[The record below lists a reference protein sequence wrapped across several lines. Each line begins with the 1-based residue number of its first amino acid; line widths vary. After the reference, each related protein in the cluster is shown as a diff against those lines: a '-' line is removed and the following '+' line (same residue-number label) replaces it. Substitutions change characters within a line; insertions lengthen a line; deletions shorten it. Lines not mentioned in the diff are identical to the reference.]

1 MNGKAEDKDVHAS
14 VREPTVIQALM
25 DAMPVPVFFKD
36 GDGKYLGCNDAF
48 EEFVGRKREEIVGKG
63 VYELWDESLASIYD
77 AADKALFERGGKQ
90 IYDAHVTFADGS
102 VHDVTFHKAVFYAE
116 EEGVSGI
123 VGALFD
129 ITERNRTEEE
139 LRRSRE
145 LFHGIFNSN
154 PGLIALSDP
163 ATGHHFDVNQAW
175 LDKLAFSRDEV
186 IGKTAFELDIWPNS
200 GDRERILKEHAETG
214 SARNVSAQL
223 RARTGELIDCAIS
236 TETINMGE
244 RELVLWTAN
253 DVTERK
259 KAENALMRAKEDAE
273 LANRAK
279 SEFLASMSH
288 ELRTPLNAIIGFSQ
302 MVKLDPDRRL
312 TASQVEYVELAL
324 GGANHLLELI
334 NEILDL
340 SKIEA
345 NQVQLRIAAVDAADT
360 VRECLAMADPLRK
373 KHGIEIVNNLEPLRP
388 VRVLADEVR
397 LKQVLLNLV
406 SNAIRFNK
414 PQGRVSVEGAPAEH
428 GRLRISVVDTGQ
440 GIAEKDQVRV
450 FEMFHQIRADPGIAS
465 DGTGIGLYVSKL
477 LVDKMGGAIGF
488 ESELGVGST
497 FWLELPSADEDG

>member
-1 MNGKAEDKDVHAS
+1 
-14 VREPTVIQALM
+14 
-25 DAMPVPVFFKD
+25 
-36 GDGKYLGCNDAF
+36 
-48 EEFVGRKREEIVGKG
+48 
-63 VYELWDESLASIYD
+63 
-77 AADKALFERGGKQ
+77 
-90 IYDAHVTFADGS
+90 
-102 VHDVTFHKAVFYAE
+102 
-116 EEGVSGI
+116 
-123 VGALFD
+123 
-129 ITERNRTEEE
+129 
-139 LRRSRE
+139 
-145 LFHGIFNSN
+145 
-154 PGLIALSDP
+154 
-163 ATGHHFDVNQAW
+163 
-175 LDKLAFSRDEV
+175 
-186 IGKTAFELDIWPNS
+186 
-200 GDRERILKEHAETG
+200 
-214 SARNVSAQL
+214 
-223 RARTGELIDCAIS
+223 
-236 TETINMGE
+236 
-244 RELVLWTAN
+244 
-253 DVTERK
+253 
-259 KAENALMRAKEDAE
+259 
-273 LANRAK
+273 
-279 SEFLASMSH
+279 
-288 ELRTPLNAIIGFSQ
+288 LRTPLNAIIGFSQ

>member
-1 MNGKAEDKDVHAS
+1 MNGKADDKDVNTS

-36 GDGKYLGCNDAF
+36 GDGNYLGCNTAF
-48 EEFVGRKREEIVGKG
+48 EKFVGRKCEEIVGKG
-63 VYELWDESLASIYD
+63 VFELWDESLAAVYHE
-77 AADKALFERGGKQ
+77 ADKALFERGGKQ
-90 IYDAHVTFADGS
+90 IYDAQVTFADGS
-102 VHDVTFHKAVFYAE
+102 VHDVTFHKAVFHAE
-116 EEGVSGI
+116 EDGVSGI

-154 PGLIALSDP
+154 PGLIAISDP
-163 ATGHHFDVNQAW
+163 ATGRHFDVNQAW
-175 LDKLAFSRDEV
+175 LDKLGFTREEV
-186 IGKTAFELDIWPNS
+186 IGKTGFEMDIWPNP
-200 GDRERILKEHAETG
+200 GDRERILEEHAENG
-214 SARNVSAQL
+214 AARNVSAQL
-223 RARTGELIDCAIS
+223 RGQNGNVVDCAIS
-236 TETINMGE
+236 TETINMGD

-259 KAENALMRAKEDAE
+259 KAENELMQAKEDAE
-273 LANRAK
+273 LASRAK

-302 MVKLDPDRRL
+302 MVKLDPDHRL
-312 TASQVEYVELAL
+312 TVSQAEYIDLVL

-345 NQVQLRIAAVDAADT
+345 NQVQLSIAEIDAADT
-360 VRECLAMADPLRK
+360 VRDCLAMADPLRV
-373 KHGIEIVNNLEPLRP
+373 KHGIEVINNLGPIGP
-388 VRVLADEVR
+388 ARVLADEVR
-397 LKQVLLNLV
+397 LKQVVLNLV

-414 PQGRVSVEGAPAEH
+414 PGGRVTIEGAPAGH
-428 GRLRISVVDTGQ
+428 DCLRISVVDTGQ
-440 GIAEKDQVRV
+440 GIPEKEQSRV
-450 FEMFHQIRADPGIAS
+450 FEMFHQIRADSGIAS

-488 ESELGVGST
+488 ESEPGVGST
-497 FWLELPSADEDG
+497 FWVELPRA